1 MAGQDVSANLGGM
14 LSQIGGSIGSMGGA
28 GAGLMRPIMTSFRPQ
43 LDPTNVESL
52 QRQAAFQ
59 GRIGDTEQ
67 ARLFAGQAEALE
79 TRNLAEAERQ
89 RELQLVENAR
99 IGQTAVA
106 NIKQRMNEVLQDT
119 SLNESQRTNQ
129 LASLQTAANRAASQY
144 GLNPLE
150 TANLATST
158 QREYNTALIQ
168 QGQIRDRI
176 RTEEQEAKSVKGQAA
191 IANIAQAVEA
201 TLADETLDGQ
211 TKQARLA
218 ALQTAA
224 NNAATFFDMGADV
237 TRDLVRNA
245 QTGFNSRIAQEEN
258 NATLRRQ
265 NERALGMRALEAAQ
279 ASGNQDNI
287 DRVRNDMEARGY
299 GDLLRQYDA
308 GMAEYEDKMR
318 GYEETIQETGPLTDE
333 EIALAKELGVSDNE
347 LATWKQTPKSGRTS
361 LRQRA
366 QSEAAKSRSVT
377 AAKALS
383 YGVVKDAVP
392 GVLRQ
397 LEREGSQW
405 FDFFDKDVEDLA
417 GDILD
422 NEEALADLAA
432 RAAADGV
439 TDVEG
444 IRNIVL
450 EEMRRRDSSIWQAMG
465 LGTNAV
471 DEFLGVET
479 KTVNGKQVTIKKK
492 GS

>member
-1 MAGQDVSANLGGM
+1 MVGRDASANLGGM
-14 LSQIGGSIGSMGGA
+14 LSQIGGTLGSMGQA
-28 GAGLMRPIMTSFRPQ
+28 GQGLMRPIMTSFRPD
-43 LDPTNVESL
+43 LDPNSVESL

-59 GRIGDTEQ
+59 SRIGDTEQ
-67 ARLFAGQAEALE
+67 ARLFTGQAEALE
-79 TRNLAEAERQ
+79 ERQ
-89 RELQLVENAR
+89 RELQLIEDAR

-150 TANLATST
+150 TAGLATST

-176 RTEEQEAKSVKGQAA
+176 RAEEQEAKSVKGQAA
-191 IANIAQAVEA
+191 IANISQAVEA

-237 TRDLVRNA
+237 TRDLVKDA
-245 QTGFNSRIAQEEN
+245 QTGFNSRVAQEEN

-265 NERALGMRALEAAQ
+265 NERALGVQALERAQ
-279 ASGNQDNI
+279 ASGNQDDI
-287 DRVRNDMEARGY
+287 DRVRKSMEARGY

-318 GYEETIQETGPLTDE
+318 GYEETIQESGPLTDE

-366 QSEAAKSRSVT
+366 QSEAAKNRSVT
-377 AAKALS
+377 ATKALS

-422 NEEALADLAA
+422 NEDALADLAA
-432 RAAADGV
+432 LAAGDGV

-465 LGTNAV
+465 AGTNAV
-471 DEFLGVET
+471 DEFLGTET
-479 KTVNGKQVTIKKK
+479 RTVNGKQVTIRKK

>member
-1 MAGQDVSANLGGM
+1 MAGRDASANLGG
-14 LSQIGGSIGSMGGA
+14 IA
-28 GAGLMRPIMTSFRPQ
+28 FRPQ
-43 LDPTNVESL
+43 LDPNSVESL

-67 ARLFAGQAEALE
+67 ARLFAGQAETLE
-79 TRNLAEAERQ
+79 ARNLAEAERQ

-176 RTEEQEAKSVKGQAA
+176 RNEEQEAKSVKGQAA
-191 IANIAQAVEA
+191 IANISQAVEA

-265 NERALGMRALEAAQ
+265 NERALGVQALERAQ
-279 ASGNQDNI
+279 ASGNQDDI
-287 DRVRNDMEARGY
+287 DRVRKNMEARGY

-377 AAKALS
+377 ATKALS

-471 DEFLGVET
+471 DEFLGTET
-479 KTVNGKQVTIKKK
+479 RTVSGKQVTIRKK

>member
-1 MAGQDVSANLGGM
+1 MVGRDASANLGGM
-14 LSQIGGSIGSMGGA
+14 LSQIGGAIGGMSGA
-28 GAGLMRPIMTSFRPQ
+28 GEGLMRPIVTAFRPQ
-43 LDPTNVESL
+43 LDPNSVESL

-67 ARLFAGQAEALE
+67 ARLFTGQAQALE
-79 TRNLAEAERQ
+79 ARNLAEAERQ
-89 RELQLVENAR
+89 RELQLVENTR
-99 IGQTAVA
+99 IGQTAIA

-119 SLNESQRTNQ
+119 SLNEAQRTNQ
-129 LASLQTAANRAASQY
+129 LASLQMAANNAASQY
-144 GLNPLE
+144 GLNALE
-150 TANLATST
+150 TAGLATST

-168 QGQIRDRI
+168 KGQIRDRI
-176 RTEEQEAKSVKGQAA
+176 RAEEQLDKNVKGQAA

-237 TRDLVRNA
+237 TRNLVSGA
-245 QTGFNSRIAQEEN
+245 QTNYNSRITQQENIE
-258 NATLRRQ
+258 TLRRQ

-279 ASGNQDNI
+279 ASGNQDDI
-287 DRVRNDMEARGY
+287 DRVRNDMKDRGY

-318 GYEETIQETGPLTDE
+318 GYEETIQETGPLTEE
-333 EIALAKELGVSDNE
+333 EIALAKELGVSENE
-347 LATWKQTPKSGRTS
+347 LATWKQTPKSGRAS

-366 QSEAAKSRSVT
+366 QSEVAKSRSVT
-377 AAKALS
+377 ATKALS
-383 YGVVKDAVP
+383 YGIVKDAVP

-405 FDFFDKDVEDLA
+405 FDLFDKDVEDLA

-479 KTVNGKQVTIKKK
+479 KTLNGKQVTIRKK